1 VFLLALKVLRKHL
14 QVSLRLN
21 HPKVDDLVDFVVVAF
36 ELLVSFTEKLSKV
49 LIGQGLASLLNG
61 MAACIDLHLDF
72 SSEKSTDVKKPQGL
86 RLEV

>member
-1 VFLLALKVLRKHL
+1 MDQWLSVNWSKIR
-14 QVSLRLN
+14 QV
-21 HPKVDDLVDFVVVAF
+21 
-36 ELLVSFTEKLSKV
+36 
-49 LIGQGLASLLNG
+49 LASLLNG